1 MQSSYSSTS
10 SVEEKKDVELMDRI
24 IVGNQQQRRATL
36 VPSKSN
42 IGGSLKPSW
51 MNKEEVVPQELKL
64 QKTF

>member
-1 MQSSYSSTS
+1 M
-10 SVEEKKDVELMDRI
+10 LDRI